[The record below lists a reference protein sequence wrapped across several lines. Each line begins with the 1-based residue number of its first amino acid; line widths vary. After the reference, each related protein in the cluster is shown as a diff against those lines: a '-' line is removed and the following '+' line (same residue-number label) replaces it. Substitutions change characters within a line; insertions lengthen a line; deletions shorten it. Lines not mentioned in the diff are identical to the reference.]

1 MAAASSLRAWGE
13 GEARSK
19 GGPLLKPRLAPT
31 FPSVHIPR
39 SSGTISVPFPGRG
52 RAEAASPPHRDPVPS
67 LSLKTVSRARC
78 HLLLPPPPL
87 TWSTLCPAHTCV
99 PGSGLC
105 VCLSTSETVAAPEP
119 VAAHTC
125 HRVALSPSHFARPR
139 LPPSHQWKVHSSSQS

>member
-1 MAAASSLRAWGE
+1 MAAANSLRAWGE

-19 GGPLLKPRLAPT
+19 GGPLLKPLLAP
-31 FPSVHIPR
+31 IPR
-39 SSGTISVPFPGRG
+39 SSGTNSLPLPGHG
-52 RAEAASPPHRDPVPS
+52 RARGSISTPQGPCPFLVTEDCQQGQVSPASAPSSPH
-67 LSLKTVSRARC
+67 LE
-78 HLLLPPPPL
+78 H
-87 TWSTLCPAHTCV
+87 TLCPENTCV

-125 HRVALSPSHFARPR
+125 LRVALSPSHFARPR